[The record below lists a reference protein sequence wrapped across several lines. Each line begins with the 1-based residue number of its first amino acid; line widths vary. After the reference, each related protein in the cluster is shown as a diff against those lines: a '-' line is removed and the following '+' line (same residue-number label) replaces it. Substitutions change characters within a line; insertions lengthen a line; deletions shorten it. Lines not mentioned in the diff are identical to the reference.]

1 MSFQNLLVP
10 LDFSDNA
17 NLALRLAV
25 SLARNG
31 AARIT
36 LLHVGVAPGVAL
48 DLGGYGMPIPP
59 TLLELHEKVAHE
71 QALQLDRI
79 ARAHIPEDVT
89 WTAVVREG
97 DAVETILDVAKDG
110 YDLLVMGT
118 HGRRGLERLVLGSV
132 TERVLRAAPIPVL
145 VTR

>member
-1 MSFQNLLVP
+1 VSFQNLLVP

-25 SLARNG
+25 SLARHG
-31 AARIT
+31 AARLT

-48 DLGGYGMPIPP
+48 DLGGYGMPVPP
-59 TLLELHEKVAHE
+59 TLLELHEQVARE
-71 QALQLDRI
+71 QAAQLDRI
-79 ARAHIPEDVT
+79 ARALIPDDVP

-97 DAVETILDVAKDG
+97 DAVQTILDLAKDG
-110 YDLLVMGT
+110 YDLVVMGT
-118 HGRRGLERLVLGSV
+118 HGRRGLERMVLGSV
-132 TERVLRAAPIPVL
+132 TERVLRASPIPVL